1 MLHSKLRF
9 RTPSSVL
16 RTLAA
21 SALRL
26 AAIVAIAG
34 CATSSPS
41 LQIQEN
47 ERLSTVYQQQ
57 GNQELARLYQ
67 ARADQARA
75 AERRKDPDVLS
86 SILEALFSISF
97 EAPASGTKK

>member
-1 MLHSKLRF
+1 VRSLPKDPARSLC
-9 RTPSSVL
+9 V
-16 RTLAA
+16 TLWGA
-21 SALRL
+21 S
-26 AAIVAIAG
+26 IVAIAG

-57 GNQELARLYQ
+57 GNQELAKLYQ

-75 AERRKDPDVLS
+75 DEKRKDQGVLS
-86 SILEALFSISF
+86 SILEALFSVSVD
-97 EAPASGTKK
+97 APTNGTRK